1 MRALSALLACLVA
14 AGCTVAGTPVRLGFA
29 GSEMVLPAPA
39 RAGATPVADVAVRGE
54 NVAAT
59 RNLTEL
65 CAPEIG
71 FAQGAAGATDA
82 GLCAGDQAAAYAAA
96 YSNGAAL
103 FAARV
108 EAAQIRAEIS
118 ATQRELWS
126 VKRLASMP
134 ATALSAL
141 SGRTD
146 ARREAKSEKA
156 ALLQE
161 DLRLSVALEGL
172 QRALIAAE
180 SDIRER
186 EAVGWTA
193 AAASVT
199 AEASAPIAAI
209 PASF

>member
-14 AGCTVAGTPVRLGFA
+14 AGCAAAGAPVRLGFD
-29 GSEMVLPAPA
+29 GSEMVMPAQA
-39 RAGATPVADVAVRGE
+39 HAGATPIAKVPVQGAGVAPTND
-54 NVAAT
+54 
-59 RNLTEL
+59 LTEL

-82 GLCAGDQAAAYAAA
+82 GLCAADQAAAYAAA
-96 YSNGAAL
+96 YSSGAAL

-134 ATALSAL
+134 ATALTAL

-146 ARREAKSEKA
+146 VRREAKSEKA

-161 DLRLSVALEGL
+161 DLRLSEVLERL

-186 EAVGWTA
+186 EAVGWTV

-209 PASF
+209 PAAY